1 VAAEEV
7 ERQVWAAVVRVSE
20 EPEIIAAEVA
30 KQETVA
36 EDQREEI
43 RQQVALIETTLA
55 KCDREV
61 QRWADA
67 YAAEVINLA
76 ELKGYR
82 TEIEGRRQSLLA
94 EREACERRME
104 AIRATVQQVE
114 ALIDYCTRVRAA
126 LQRFEAAEKGI
137 AFEALDI
144 RVTWTPGQPPRIQ
157 GAIPI
162 ETIAPIPPGSHKR
175 CSVAGESHA

>member
-1 VAAEEV
+1 
-7 ERQVWAAVVRVSE
+7 VVRGLE

-30 KQETVA
+30 KEETMA
-36 EDQREEI
+36 EDQRAEI

-55 KCDREV
+55 KCDREA

-104 AIRATVQQVE
+104 AIRAAVQQVE
-114 ALIDYCTRVRAA
+114 ALIDYCARVRAA
-126 LQRFEAAEKGI
+126 LQSFEAAEKRL

-144 RVTWTPGQPPRIQ
+144 SVTWTPGQPPRIQ
-157 GAIPI
+157 GTIPI
-162 ETIAPIPPGSHKR
+162 DTIAPIPLASHRR
-175 CSVAGESHA
+175 CSATGESHA